1 MRTQTQICVTVLLAS
16 LSLNA
21 VGFGKEKEPPK
32 PTAWGYVRG
41 QAVEVR
47 PQASGSKASP
57 ARLGHGSLVGV
68 LDPNPTGGG
77 SVRISAVDPATLTPL
92 VGHIESDQIE
102 IMPLAKFPE
111 DTELLR
117 LVGGPFLDD
126 LIAANTSVARFL
138 LRQGNQSPA
147 LVCLLGGSDL
157 PYTQLQVLLPARGKL
172 VPGPFLQFPTA
183 QMQVGLA
190 ATEVRD
196 LVGDGNECLISREP
210 FSFGPESGGI
220 NYVIRRI
227 EGGQLRVLW
236 RAPIEFRNLALFPPN
251 VEVAEPPEE
260 NVGAPGTIARAT
272 IEFRIRNNVS
282 QPVWKGKVEFYV
294 FGREK
299 SVQSTSVEKVC
310 PWDGTKF
317 APLR

>member
-1 MRTQTQICVTVLLAS
+1 MFVKFLLTVNNSKAMRTQTPICVTVLLAS

-41 QAVEVR
+41 PAVEVR

-57 ARLGHGSLVGV
+57 VRLGHGSLVGV

-92 VGHIESDQIE
+92 VGRIESDQIE
-102 IMPLAKFPE
+102 ILPLAKFPE
-111 DTELLR
+111 DAELLR

-126 LIAANTSVARFL
+126 LIAASTSAARFL

-172 VPGPFLQFPTA
+172 VPGPVLQFPTA

-190 ATEVRD
+190 ATEGGHLLVRK
-196 LVGDGNECLISREP
+196 LISK
-210 FSFGPESGGI
+210 
-220 NYVIRRI
+220 N
-227 EGGQLRVLW
+227 
-236 RAPIEFRNLALFPPN
+236 A
-251 VEVAEPPEE
+251 
-260 NVGAPGTIARAT
+260 
-272 IEFRIRNNVS
+272 
-282 QPVWKGKVEFYV
+282 
-294 FGREK
+294 
-299 SVQSTSVEKVC
+299 
-310 PWDGTKF
+310 
-317 APLR
+317 